1 MRYVQKLQLWAAV
14 FVFLSIVCS
23 LLANQTDAS
32 LMGQAVMGVG
42 VWAPAKDSPEWK
54 QKEKLKTQVDWY
66 FYGGVIFALLGLGL
80 EISSIF
86 ADQKPSVTSKSV
98 EP

>member
-1 MRYVQKLQLWAAV
+1 MRKVQKLQLGAAV

-23 LLANQTDAS
+23 LLANQVNS
-32 LMGQAVMGVG
+32 KLMGQAAMGVG
-42 VWAPAKDSPEWK
+42 VWAPTKDSPEWK

-80 EISSIF
+80 EIFSIF
-86 ADQKPSVTSKSV
+86 ADQKAVVSS
-98 EP
+98 EG